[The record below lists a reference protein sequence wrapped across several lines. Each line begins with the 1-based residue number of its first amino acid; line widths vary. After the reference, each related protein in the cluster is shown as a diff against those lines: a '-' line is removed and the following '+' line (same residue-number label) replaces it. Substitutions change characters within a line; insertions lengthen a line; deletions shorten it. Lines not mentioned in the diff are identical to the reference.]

1 MGEGR
6 RVSAAWVSPR
16 DGGKGVE
23 IESAASQ
30 VMQIISFNL
39 LLKIT
44 QSQVKEGLYALSH
57 CYRRGVTDLGRIYR
71 AAEGKEEVQQMLACW
86 KCQEGG
92 WLGGQGN
99 LLGCPKESWAAGRVA
114 ASGLRSPCRD
124 LVPGASNSEESL
136 LHPPITL
143 ALLIS
148 LFLVLYSKHFTPINY
163 SNRRSSAHQ
172 THFTDEKKPLKG

>member
-6 RVSAAWVSPR
+6 RISAAWVSPR

-57 CYRRGVTDLGRIYR
+57 CYCRGVTDLGCIYR
-71 AAEGKEEVQQMLACW
+71 AAEEKEEVQQMLACW

-92 WLGGQGN
+92 WLGGRGPPGVSQGE
-99 LLGCPKESWAAGRVA
+99 LGCRAGGCQRA
-114 ASGLRSPCRD
+114 
-124 LVPGASNSEESL
+124 
-136 LHPPITL
+136 
-143 ALLIS
+143 
-148 LFLVLYSKHFTPINY
+148 
-163 SNRRSSAHQ
+163 Q
-172 THFTDEKKPLKG
+172 KPL